1 VRFRDTLLECAHC
14 AESTVVAR
22 DWNRLGWCECV
33 VPPRPFA
40 CLNCIADSQHE
51 PGARSVRELQ
61 DQMGH
66 ASLETTSLY
75 LSDVASYLQ
84 RGAPRVGMTEL
95 VKRLTA

>member
-1 VRFRDTLLECAHC
+1 MELP
-14 AESTVVAR
+14 
-22 DWNRLGWCECV
+22 WNLAPSFAVTPKVMR
-33 VPPRPFA
+33 RTFA